1 MKVSDLIKKEDVET
15 WNHGEVITITAGTGK
30 GKSHFIKNDLYDYVK
45 QHNKRILMLIHRINC
60 VSQFEHEINRDGKQ
74 DIIDIHT
81 YQRIEAVRRNENVL
95 KLDEYDYIICD
106 EFHYFMGDASFN
118 NFTDLSFE
126 AIISSKAT
134 KIFMSATGDKM
145 RKYLNKH
152 RNIQTVDYVIERDF
166 SFIEQLEFYRKDET
180 LEMFIQDCIENNK
193 KVIVFFADS
202 GKAYSMYKKYSDYA
216 MLNVAEGNRHYKYVN
231 ERKVSDMLHNEK
243 FDDLLLFTTS
253 VMDAGINIH
262 DDELKNIIID
272 GIKDID
278 VLIQCMGRKRLKEDE
293 KIILTVRHIS
303 NQQLGGL
310 ETKMRTASNKA
321 AYLKEYGTKAYSN
334 KYSGQKNKSSDPTG
348 IVYTVPVG
356 DEDVVEFK
364 TNDLRLFKI
373 SADVQELENM
383 KTYEGKNRYCDY
395 LGEVFG
401 MDYVVYEEIEK
412 QDDLESYLDGL
423 VGEKLFKNEQRE
435 LVDKINLRDNKRRQQ
450 KSIGLLNE
458 YLKENKVMYQIVS
471 KRSMIET
478 DGIKK
483 KKSYWEVIGDVNR

>member
-1 MKVSDLIKKEDVET
+1 MKVSDLIEREDIESWEYKDV
-15 WNHGEVITITAGTGK
+15 VTISAGTGK
-30 GKSHFIKNDLYDYVK
+30 GKSHFIKNDLYEYAKMNDK
-45 QHNKRILMLIHRINC
+45 KILMLIHRINC
-60 VSQFEHEINRDGKQ
+60 VNQFKYEIAQDGKQ
-74 DIIDIHT
+74 DVIDIHT
-81 YQRIEAVRRNENVL
+81 YQRIESVRRNGSVFE
-95 KLDEYDYIICD
+95 LDKYDYIVCD

-134 KIFMSATGDKM
+134 KIFMSATGEKM
-145 RKYLNKH
+145 RRYLNRH
-152 RNIQTVDYVIERDF
+152 RDIQTIDYVIDRDF

-180 LEMFIQDCIENNK
+180 REMFIQDCIENSK
-193 KVIVFFADS
+193 KAIVFFADS
-202 GKAYSMYKKYSDYA
+202 SKAYNMYKKYSEYST
-216 MLNVAEGNRHYKYVN
+216 LNVAEGNRHYKYVDEN
-231 ERKVSDMLHNEK
+231 KINQMLQNEK

-262 DDELKNIIID
+262 DDDLKNIIID
-272 GIKDID
+272 GIKDTD
-278 VLIQCMGRKRLKEDE
+278 VLIQCIGRKRLKEDE
-293 KIILTVRHIS
+293 KIVLTVRHVS

-310 ETKMRTASNKA
+310 ETKMRTAANKA

-334 KYSGQKNKSSDPTG
+334 KYSGQRSKNSDPTG

-356 DEDVVEFK
+356 DEDVVEFR

-373 SADVQELENM
+373 SADVQELEYM

-395 LGEVFG
+395 LSEVFR

-423 VGEKLFKNEQRE
+423 VGKKLFKNEQRE
-435 LVDKINLRDNKRRQQ
+435 LVDRINLRDNKRRQQ

-458 YLKENKVMYQIVS
+458 YLKENKVTYQIVS
-471 KRSMIET
+471 KRSMV
-478 DGIKK
+478 GVNGAKK
-483 KKSYWEVIGDVNR
+483 KRSYWEIVGDVNR